1 MRKSPLVF
9 KFGVDL
15 YGPDFDNMKFKIGK
29 AKYKNGKS
37 IPAFSATIDQE
48 KVNLSNAIRNIFE
61 KGVNDAVEVSGGEA
75 IRRQKEQM
83 GYVAAVDMET
93 EALSVEE
100 QKKMEEDAA
109 QADAQENAEQSDTDG
124 ADADDKYSE
133 AVKEDGKAE
142 PEGIQ

>member
-1 MRKSPLVF
+1 
-9 KFGVDL
+9 
-15 YGPDFDNMKFKIGK
+15 MKIL
-29 AKYKNGKS
+29 
-37 IPAFSATIDQE
+37 IIDDE
-48 KVNLSNAIRNIFE
+48 RSIRNSLREILTE
-61 KGVNDAVEVSGGEA
+61 EGYVVDVAEDGVSGVNDAVEVSGGEA

-93 EALSVEE
+93 EALSAEE

-109 QADAQENAEQSDTDG
+109 QADAQENAAQADADG
-124 ADADDKYSE
+124 ADSDNKYSE